1 MDNMTPR
8 DPNAFSQA
16 LAALRPYQ
24 RQVLLWT
31 LLTAA
36 LSLAPTLYMFQV
48 YDRVV
53 NSRNLTTL
61 GMLTLLVLGVY
72 AVLVLIDGV
81 REDLMQR
88 ASRHL
93 DQVLAV
99 PVFDAVFA
107 AHLRQVP
114 VGGDQALS
122 DLRTWREYWASPAAL
137 AWMEWPGALLFLCGI
152 FWISP
157 VLALAALAGAVLQVL
172 IAWWTEQHTHTTLVE
187 ANRAAMAAKQYARG
201 ALAKAQVIESMGMW
215 PGVHARWL
223 RLHRRCLAL
232 QAQASDKAGWSSAA
246 ARSVQTLQGSV
257 LLGAACWLYLRG
269 QLLEGGLLIIA
280 SVLGAKVLQP
290 LVKVVTQWKLLVQA
304 REARQRLQALLSQ
317 FPAPAT
323 QMPLPAPTGQLA
335 VQGLSVTVPG
345 PEGPVSLLRNVVFAL
360 PPGAV
365 MAVIGPSGAGKTTLA
380 RALLGLLPS
389 VGDKVRLDGIDPHA
403 RDKALLGE
411 HLGYLPQEVALL
423 DGTLAQNVARFG
435 PPDALRLQKACHD
448 AGLDDWIAQLP
459 QGTDTPIGPGG
470 TFLSGGQRQRVGLA
484 RAIYGEPA
492 LVILDEPCAHLDEA
506 GEAAVLEVVRGLQQR
521 GATTVLVTHQASML
535 AVADTVMV
543 LRDGLVQALGPR
555 DAVLASLA
563 KAGPASAMTHRPRRP
578 HLETA

>member
-1 MDNMTPR
+1 MTPR
-8 DPNAFSQA
+8 DPNTLSQA
-16 LAALRPYQ
+16 LAALHPYQ
-24 RQVLLWT
+24 RQAMLWT

-187 ANRAAMAAKQYARG
+187 ANRAAMAAKQYARD

-232 QAQASDKAGWSSAA
+232 QAEASEHAGFNAASSKFI
-246 ARSVQTLQGSV
+246 QTLQGSLILAV
-257 LLGAACWLYLRG
+257 SCWLTLKG
-269 QLLEGGLLIIA
+269 VFSGGGSMMIVA
-280 SVLGAKVLQP
+280 SILGGRILQP
-290 LVKVVTQWKLLVQA
+290 LVMITSQWRTLASFLESYK
-304 REARQRLQALLSQ
+304 RLAHALETVRSE
-317 FPAPAT
+317 PAG
-323 QMPLPAPTGQLA
+323 MPLPPPKGQLSVEA
-335 VQGLSVTVPG
+335 LSLVPQGGRQSK
-345 PEGPVSLLRNVVFAL
+345 R
-360 PPGAV
+360 
-365 MAVIGPSGAGKTTLA
+365 
-380 RALLGLLPS
+380 
-389 VGDKVRLDGIDPHA
+389 H
-403 RDKALLGE
+403 GE
-411 HLGYLPQEVALL
+411 
-423 DGTLAQNVARFG
+423 N
-435 PPDALRLQKACHD
+435 PDALVHGPAPNSSWSRRFPRS
-448 AGLDDWIAQLP
+448 LP
-459 QGTDTPIGPGG
+459 KGPK
-470 TFLSGGQRQRVGLA
+470 RQ
-484 RAIYGEPA
+484 
-492 LVILDEPCAHLDEA
+492 
-506 GEAAVLEVVRGLQQR
+506 
-521 GATTVLVTHQASML
+521 T
-535 AVADTVMV
+535 
-543 LRDGLVQALGPR
+543 GPR
-555 DAVLASLA
+555 HPDPPS
-563 KAGPASAMTHRPRRP
+563 RQPRKDRIR
-578 HLETA
+578 L